1 MKATNNAWYWLA
13 AGVLALGLNGYYQD
27 GGLPLLHRLTSCART
42 RVAASTV
49 QFSQMA
55 TLAQVALAD
64 HAGLRCERP
73 GPSAMV
79 AVSASIPP
87 QAQARLADL
96 QMRLATLETARIQAR
111 VERLQ
116 QVMVRREMRRAQ
128 VELQNGRIAVITD
141 QGQVQVELPPL
152 PHVKLE
158 APQGPWVDVTD
169 PN

>member
-27 GGLPLLHRLTSCART
+27 GGLTGLHRLTTCART
-42 RVAASTV
+42 RVAETRM

-55 TLAQVALAD
+55 TLAEVAMAD
-64 HAGLRCERP
+64 HARLRCERP
-73 GPSAMV
+73 TPATMVAIGPS
-79 AVSASIPP
+79 VSP

-96 QMRLATLETARIQAR
+96 QMRLGTLETARIQAR

-116 QVMVRREMRRAQ
+116 QVMDRREMRRAQ

-158 APQGPWVDVTD
+158 VPQGPWLDVTD